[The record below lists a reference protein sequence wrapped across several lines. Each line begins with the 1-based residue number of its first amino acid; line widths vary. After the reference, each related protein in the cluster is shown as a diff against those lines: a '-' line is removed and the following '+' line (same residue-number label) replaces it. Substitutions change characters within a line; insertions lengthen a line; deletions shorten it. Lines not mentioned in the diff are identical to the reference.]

1 MYPQHFKTI
10 CNSSSPTLIVI
21 QVDTIDRFADSC
33 LLVVPKLVVGY
44 LPIYTVDGDDIVLLW
59 QIMLG
64 QFDFCAAAAHTT
76 TVSRA
81 EQAQN
86 TEDF

>member
-1 MYPQHFKTI
+1 MHPQHFKTI

-33 LLVVPKLVVGY
+33 LLVVSKLVVG
-44 LPIYTVDGDDIVLLW
+44 YTVDGDDIVLLW

-86 TEDF
+86 VET